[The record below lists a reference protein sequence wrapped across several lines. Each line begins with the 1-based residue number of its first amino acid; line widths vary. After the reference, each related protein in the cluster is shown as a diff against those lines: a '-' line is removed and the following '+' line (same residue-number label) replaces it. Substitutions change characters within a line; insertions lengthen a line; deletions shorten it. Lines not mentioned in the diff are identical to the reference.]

1 MSRATLIAQR
11 YDTLVGIEEDT
22 TTLQSADTIELEEGL
37 FDPSIF
43 KAIFLAGG
51 PGSGKSFVADKT
63 TSGQGFKVVNS
74 DDAFEFFMKKA
85 GVSLDM
91 TGMTPAEVAKKDA
104 IRAKAKRLTD
114 LKMDLYLDGR
124 LGLIIDGTGRSLSKI
139 KGQREDLAALGYDT
153 FMIYVNTSL
162 EVALERNQKRARKVD
177 PTLVRKFWQDVQ
189 DNVGGF
195 QQTFKRNFAIIDNSS
210 YENQAVIDDIW
221 KQVAKFSKQK
231 IQSKIAREWIKSETN
246 RRKR

>member
-11 YDTLVGIEEDT
+11 YETLVGIEDSTVTVSLEDNM
-22 TTLQSADTIELEEGL
+22 EMEEGV
-37 FDPSIF
+37 FDDSIF

-51 PGSGKSFVADKT
+51 PGSGKSFVASKT
-63 TSGQGFKVVNS
+63 TSGHGFKVVNS

-85 GVSLDM
+85 GISLDM
-91 TGMTPAEVAKKDA
+91 TGMTPDEVAKKDA

-124 LGLIIDGTGRSLSKI
+124 LGLIIDGTGRNLDKI
-139 KGQREDLAALGYDT
+139 EGQRKDLMKLGYDT

-162 EVALERNQKRARKVD
+162 EVALERNEERERKVD
-177 PTLVRKFWQDVQ
+177 TVLVRKFWQEVQ

-195 QQTFKRNFAIIDNSS
+195 QQLFKRNFAIIDNSS
-210 YENQAVIDDIW
+210 YKNQDVIDDIW
-221 KQVAKFSKQK
+221 KQVAKFNKTK
-231 IQSKIAREWIKSETN
+231 IQSKLARNWIKSEIAK
-246 RRKR
+246 RKR